1 MLGCCSLALK
11 TSPILTSHVLTSWKQ
26 IVDYIDQQF
35 EQYFRDESGL
45 NRRNIQDNRVH
56 CCLYFISP
64 FSHGYA
70 ATTRPTLSSCSSSI
84 KKQLSCV
91 CCSLRPLDVQC
102 MKALHEKVNIIPVL
116 AKADS
121 LTQAEVYRKKMKVR
135 QERFKDTACKI

>member
-1 MLGCCSLALK
+1 MLCVS
-11 TSPILTSHVLTSWKQ
+11 VSWQQ
-26 IVDYIDQQF
+26 IDDYIDLQF

-70 ATTRPTLSSCSSSI
+70 DAGCASAGAAARLGIFLDVLSHGR
-84 KKQLSCV
+84 LCV
-91 CCSLRPLDVQC
+91 LYSLRPLDVEC
-102 MKALHEKVNIIPVL
+102 MKALHEKVNIVPVL

-121 LTQAEVYRKKMKVR
+121 LTRAEVCRKKMKV
-135 QERFKDTACKI
+135 